1 MVQGVLETL
10 AVLDLSHRAA
20 NGDTL
25 GPLFMLLEATPLSE
39 LSPCDSRS
47 LQVQQKAHEYVHRL
61 SGKQLAY

>member
-25 GPLFMLLEATPLSE
+25 GPL
-39 LSPCDSRS
+39 PCPG
-47 LQVQQKAHEYVHRL
+47 LVVFL
-61 SGKQLAY
+61 F